1 VIDFERFT
9 HLSFDCYGTIV
20 DWESGI
26 LTTLRRVLT
35 RHLVEASD
43 EELLRL
49 YARFESEHEAGP
61 FLPYHDILR
70 LVMVSIAAEL
80 GFEPRDDELDELAGS
95 LPGWPPFTDSVDSLR
110 RLASRYGL
118 VILSNVD
125 DALFAETA
133 KSLPGVEFH
142 AVFTAEQIGSY
153 KPAVRN
159 FEVALEQLGVSTDR
173 LLHVAQSLFHDH
185 VPAKAVG
192 LTTVW
197 VNRASLLPG
206 TGLSLSVEATPD
218 LEVAELAG
226 LVQAMSL

>member
-26 LTTLRRVLT
+26 LTTLRRVLA
-35 RHLVEASD
+35 RHLVEAAD
-43 EELLRL
+43 EELLGL

-61 FLPYHDILR
+61 YLPYRDILR
-70 LVMVSIAAEL
+70 LVLVSIAQ
-80 GFEPRDDELDELAGS
+80 
-95 LPGWPPFTDSVDSLR
+95 
-110 RLASRYGL
+110 
-118 VILSNVD
+118 
-125 DALFAETA
+125 TA
-133 KSLPGVEFH
+133 NSLPGVEFH

-159 FEVALEQLGVSTDR
+159 FEFALERLGVSTDR
-173 LLHVAQSLFHDH
+173 LLHVAQSLYHDH
-185 VPAKAVG
+185 VPARAVG

-197 VNRASLLPG
+197 VNRPSLLPG
-206 TGLSLSVEATPD
+206 TGLSLPVEATPD
-218 LEVAELAG
+218 LEVADLAG